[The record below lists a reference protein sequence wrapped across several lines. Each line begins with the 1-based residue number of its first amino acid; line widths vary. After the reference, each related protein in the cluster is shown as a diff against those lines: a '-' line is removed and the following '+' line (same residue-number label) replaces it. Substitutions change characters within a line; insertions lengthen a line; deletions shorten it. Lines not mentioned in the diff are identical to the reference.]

1 MADNLQCP
9 QCGQELPPDAPLG
22 LCPKC
27 VLNMGVD
34 TRQETQPESRPEA
47 DGSSWT
53 AFVPPAPEELVAY
66 FPQLE
71 ILELLGQ
78 GGMGAVYKARQGS
91 LDRLVA
97 LKVLRPSL
105 GEDPAFAERF
115 AREARSLA
123 RLNHPNIVGVYD
135 FGQAGGFYYL
145 LMEYVDG
152 VNLRHMAGRA
162 PLASK
167 EALAIVPQICDALQF
182 AHDEGIVHRDIKP
195 ENILIDTKGRVK
207 IADFGLAK
215 LLARTPTDYTLT
227 QPQQVMG
234 TPHYMAPEQVEHP
247 ATVDQRAD
255 IYSLGVVFYEM
266 LTGELPIG
274 RFAPPSK
281 KVEIDVRLDEVV
293 LHALE
298 NEPDRRYQQVSQVKT
313 DVEHIS
319 STVILPEPSAAP
331 AGETPPTR
339 RSLRRRVRLLITLVV
354 WTGIFSGGLAYL
366 APKVWNDWWPWEY
379 KEYGEHLLK
388 PLSGAYGEVT
398 VRTERRVYC
407 WGQHDDRP
415 IFKRPW
421 VGTATIGLPGLDA
434 TATLELDPFR
444 EQWSWTPPVERV
456 TGSQSEPRPEF
467 VVRWMKAAGL
477 DISKPGVQAE
487 AAALIGMVKDAANGT
502 LPGGKHPRDY
512 WDPGGTKIGPFIA
525 AGSSGGGIVLAE
537 GAVGPLG
544 RHWFGVILIL
554 VIWLPGLVI
563 IVRRHRRRLAA
574 AQETEH
580 RYRLRTIGFFA
591 GVLCLAGAAAS
602 LVQPWVWLSSASL
615 DLTAGVG
622 ALVNWYGIVSI
633 LALLTVFVLC
643 FLTGFFNL
651 GRRWQGRA
659 MIVGGAVIVL
669 ATGILFWRLTGPP
682 ATVRVTEI
690 QLHGTP
696 QTVVLATMAGCS
708 QELKL
713 MRGSGFEHKVPKTME
728 QNSGPGLWIAFAM
741 GLAVLVLGG
750 LAILWARRQGA
761 GQRRVCSRG
770 AARADVEANADEKT
784 EQMNANSKS
793 NIGKLSLILAI
804 VGAVLPILI
813 AVVLMIVESFTGFMP
828 PYILCLFLS
837 MALEIAAL
845 VTGIIGRR
853 NACGKAGLIISAISL
868 VLAAFL
874 ALLTLAPR
882 FDSGGVREDVQTFT
896 ESSEGPG
903 GVTVL
908 YGGSDWEGLITKTGV
923 EIDRVI
929 SSSSTNSGTSLK
941 VVADSPTVVRL
952 FEHGPTTGMYAAG
965 PWDVDNSRLI
975 YHANLR
981 AFRLQGQAYLEM
993 RLHFPD
999 GQEFVSRGLDTAVSG
1014 TKDWTSVETS
1024 FDVKGRKEPD
1034 NVQLNLVIDGKGA
1047 VWIDRVTLSLQ
1058 YPANARDAH
1067 RGTLVEPAKPATK
1080 ALGESKELVLDLG
1093 KGVTMK
1099 LALIPA
1105 GKFMMGA
1112 PDSEKWHYVDEEP
1125 VHEVTIA
1132 KPFYLGVYEV
1142 TQEQY
1147 AVIMASDLSFFRGKT
1162 NPVEM
1167 VTWGKAMEFCKK
1179 LSEKTGKSVRLPTEA
1194 EWEYACRA
1202 GTTTRFHTGATIG
1215 TDQANYDGSKSYG
1228 KALTEEFRQ
1237 KTVPVGSFKPNG
1249 FGLYDMHGNVA
1260 EWCSDWYD
1268 EKYYG
1273 TSPKADPPGP
1283 RTGTSR
1289 VLRGGSW
1296 KDGPVDCRSTCR
1308 DSCELDVQNAGVIGF
1323 RVAVVRF

>member
-97 LKVLRPSL
+97 LKILRPSL

-152 VNLRHMAGRA
+152 VNLRHMAGRE

-167 EALAIVPQICDALQF
+167 EAMAIVPQICDALQF
-182 AHDEGIVHRDIKP
+182 AHDEGIVHRDVKP

-319 STVILPEPSAAP
+319 STVILPAPVGDPPDREALASAARSSILPP
-331 AGETPPTR
+331 AIGMLVVGAWA
-339 RSLRRRVRLLITLVV
+339 SLRGGSEFIDWMVSTLAHKPTYFGPSLPLAAAVCGAVAILGSVRMMKMK
-354 WTGIFSGGLAYL
+354 SYGLAV
-366 APKVWNDWWPWEY
+366 A
-379 KEYGEHLLK
+379 
-388 PLSGAYGEVT
+388 
-398 VRTERRVYC
+398 
-407 WGQHDDRP
+407 
-415 IFKRPW
+415 
-421 VGTATIGLPGLDA
+421 
-434 TATLELDPFR
+434 
-444 EQWSWTPPVERV
+444 
-456 TGSQSEPRPEF
+456 GS
-467 VVRWMKAAGL
+467 VAV
-477 DISKPGVQAE
+477 
-487 AAALIGMVKDAANGT
+487 
-502 LPGGKHPRDY
+502 
-512 WDPGGTKIGPFIA
+512 IA
-525 AGSSGGGIVLAE
+525 AGVVRIRPESIVLAL
-537 GAVGPLG
+537 AVG
-544 RHWFGVILIL
+544 
-554 VIWLPGLVI
+554 IW
-563 IVRRHRRRLAA
+563 A
-574 AQETEH
+574 
-580 RYRLRTIGFFA
+580 
-591 GVLCLAGAAAS
+591 
-602 LVQPWVWLSSASL
+602 
-615 DLTAGVG
+615 
-622 ALVNWYGIVSI
+622 
-633 LALLTVFVLC
+633 
-643 FLTGFFNL
+643 
-651 GRRWQGRA
+651 
-659 MIVGGAVIVL
+659 
-669 ATGILFWRLTGPP
+669 
-682 ATVRVTEI
+682 
-690 QLHGTP
+690 
-696 QTVVLATMAGCS
+696 
-708 QELKL
+708 
-713 MRGSGFEHKVPKTME
+713 
-728 QNSGPGLWIAFAM
+728 
-741 GLAVLVLGG
+741 LAVLL
-750 LAILWARRQGA
+750 GA
-761 GQRRVCSRG
+761 GVQVGFGLRVEPRRLT
-770 AARADVEANADEKT
+770 AARTPRSQVK
-784 EQMNANSKS
+784 
-793 NIGKLSLILAI
+793 GPAI
-804 VGAVLPILI
+804 
-813 AVVLMIVESFTGFMP
+813 
-828 PYILCLFLS
+828 
-837 MALEIAAL
+837 
-845 VTGIIGRR
+845 
-853 NACGKAGLIISAISL
+853 
-868 VLAAFL
+868 
-874 ALLTLAPR
+874 ALLTLGLFHCVIGTIWLWMRQAWAPTLTNLPEIAVGVAAWVLGLLLIVAALRLMRLKGYR
-882 FDSGGVREDVQTFT
+882 FAFAAGILAMAPLPPFFLVGLPVGIWALVVLRRPEVKAAFAVAQRPDMGRQTRTAWIVAALIIGALAVPIGIVVVQHLLPRPTGQQSVPDT
-896 ESSEGPG
+896 APSEGPG

-1024 FDVKGRKEPD
+1024 FDVKGQKEPD
-1034 NVQLNLVIDGKGA
+1034 NVKLNLVIDGTGV
-1047 VWIDRVTLSLQ
+1047 VWIDRVTLSLES
-1058 YPANARDAH
+1058 PSNVWGAH

-1080 ALGESKELVLDLG
+1080 ALGESQGLVLDLG

-1112 PDSEKWHYVDEEP
+1112 PDSENGHCVDEEP

-1147 AVIMASDLSFFRGKT
+1147 AAIMASSLSFFRGKT